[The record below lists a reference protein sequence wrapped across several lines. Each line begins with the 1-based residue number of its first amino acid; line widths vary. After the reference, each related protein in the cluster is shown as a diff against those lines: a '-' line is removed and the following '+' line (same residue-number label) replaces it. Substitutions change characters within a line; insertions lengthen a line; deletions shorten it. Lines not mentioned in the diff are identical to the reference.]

1 LYRRLKSRRARYAH
15 PVLKIPQSL
24 RGTHATFVTHQFI
37 TPLEATMS
45 QKDKKQEGE
54 LSEQQLDGVA
64 GGQEV
69 KKMGTI
75 VVEAKRLPP
84 EQKIVKM
91 ETITVTASREKPDVA
106 GTKIASVS
114 VAKKNN

>member
-1 LYRRLKSRRARYAH
+1 
-15 PVLKIPQSL
+15 
-24 RGTHATFVTHQFI
+24 
-37 TPLEATMS
+37 MS

-69 KKMGTI
+69 RKMGTI

-84 EQKIVKM
+84 EPKVVKM
-91 ETITVTASREKPDVA
+91 ETITVVAQREKPDVS

-114 VAKKNN
+114 VPSKKN

>member
-1 LYRRLKSRRARYAH
+1 
-15 PVLKIPQSL
+15 
-24 RGTHATFVTHQFI
+24 
-37 TPLEATMS
+37 MS

-84 EQKIVKM
+84 EPKVVKM

>member
-1 LYRRLKSRRARYAH
+1 
-15 PVLKIPQSL
+15 
-24 RGTHATFVTHQFI
+24 
-37 TPLEATMS
+37 MS

-69 KKMGTI
+69 RKMGTI
-75 VVEAKRLPP
+75 VVEAKRLPADP
-84 EQKIVKM
+84 KVVKM
-91 ETITVTASREKPDVA
+91 ETITVVAQREKPDVS

-114 VAKKNN
+114 VPNKKN

>member
-1 LYRRLKSRRARYAH
+1 
-15 PVLKIPQSL
+15 
-24 RGTHATFVTHQFI
+24 
-37 TPLEATMS
+37 MS
-45 QKDKKQEGE
+45 EKDKKQEGE